1 MRVNLAGVKKGD
13 MAMLVKKIKYTDFN
27 GNEREES
34 FYFHYSKAQI
44 IEMQFSF
51 GGGMEEFLKRIVNTQ
66 DMNALFQYFKEF
78 ILNAVGVKSDDGKRF
93 IKNKEI
99 SDSFEQSN
107 AYEVLMM
114 ELLGFENPA
123 DNANAAA
130 DFVLGVLPAEY
141 AKLMQ
146 DEANNLP
153 TTN

>member
-1 MRVNLAGVKKGD
+1 
-13 MAMLVKKIKYTDFN
+13 MLVKKIKYTDFN

-114 ELLGFENPA
+114 ELLGFDNPT

-146 DEANNLP
+146 DESNKFPA
-153 TTN
+153 TN

>member
-1 MRVNLAGVKKGD
+1 
-13 MAMLVKKIKYTDFN
+13 MLVKKIKYTDFN

-114 ELLGFENPA
+114 ELLGFENPT

-146 DEANNLP
+146 DESNKLP
-153 TTN
+153 ATN

>member
-1 MRVNLAGVKKGD
+1 
-13 MAMLVKKIKYTDFN
+13 MLVKKIKYTDFN

-141 AKLMQ
+141 TKLMQ
-146 DEANNLP
+146 DEANKFP
-153 TTN
+153 ETN